1 MSKQDNKDTKTPI
14 SAHPDPTTPNE
25 SKGTKDLKN
34 VTAPVSAHPD
44 PVVPNVEKKV
54 EETQS
59 NNQSNHSDKDDRFS
73 KDSKGNASSN
83 HAAESNHDVKKTS
96 ANEKNDG
103 SVKFEDKAIQQI
115 IAQAINDID
124 GLLAVDGGVFSNT
137 AEKLV
142 NVDNERA
149 GIKTEVGKKQVAVD
163 LKIVA
168 EYGKDIEEVYNKIK
182 ELIQKEVHNAT
193 HLDVIEVN
201 VDVTDVKTA
210 EQFEKDSETVQDK
223 VTDTAQKA
231 GEKVSEQTEKV
242 KDSVNEATDQA
253 KDSADHATD
262 QTKEAQQSPDK

>member
-1 MSKQDNKDTKTPI
+1 MSKHDDKNTKTPI
-14 SAHPDPTTPNE
+14 SAHPDPITPNE
-25 SKGTKDLKN
+25 SHGAKELKN
-34 VTAPVSAHPD
+34 ESAPVSAHPD
-44 PVVPNVEKKV
+44 PVVPDVEKKV
-54 EETQS
+54 AAAHP
-59 NNQSNHSDKDDRFS
+59 NNQSNHSDKNDRPS
-73 KDSKGNASSN
+73 GDSKGNLSSN
-83 HAAESNHDVKKTS
+83 HAVESTHDAKHDS

-103 SVKFEDKAIQQI
+103 SLKFEDKAIQQI

-142 NVDNERA
+142 NVENERA
-149 GIKTEVGKKQVAVD
+149 GIKTEVGEKQVAVD

-168 EYGKDIEEVYNKIK
+168 EYGKDIEDVYNKIK
-182 ELIQKEVHNAT
+182 ELIQKEVHRAT

-231 GEKVSEQTEKV
+231 GAAVSERSEKV
-242 KDSVNEATDQA
+242 KDSVNQAMDQG
-253 KDSADHATD
+253 KEDSNV
-262 QTKEAQQSPDK
+262 E

>member
-14 SAHPDPTTPNE
+14 SAHPDPITPNE
-25 SKGTKDLKN
+25 SKGAKDLKN
-34 VTAPVSAHPD
+34 ETAPVSAHPD

-54 EETQS
+54 EETHPKDHS
-59 NNQSNHSDKDDRFS
+59 NDSNKDNRS
-73 KDSKGNASSN
+73 SGDSKGNSLSN
-83 HAAESNHDVKKTS
+83 HAADSSDDAKNTS
-96 ANEKNDG
+96 ANEKNEG
-103 SVKFEDKAIQQI
+103 SLKFEDKAIQQI

-149 GIKTEVGKKQVAVD
+149 GIKTEVGEKQVAVD

-210 EQFEKDSETVQDK
+210 EQFEQDSETVQDK

-231 GEKVSEQTEKV
+231 GSAISEQSEKV
-242 KDSVNEATDQA
+242 KDSVNTAVDQA
-253 KDSADHATD
+253 KEDNPS
-262 QTKEAQQSPDK
+262 